1 VTSCGLL
8 VACATSR
15 PVVMDTR
22 PVARVTVSYQGDYF
36 SVQHDGA
43 YPGIFDRARGLNV
56 ADGRL
61 RGRLCNVDVDYDA
74 TWFGSRLH
82 LDGHSDAV
90 GHGARSFSQSEGDVR
105 QTLEM
110 SEVGPG
116 RRRIT
121 GGRPP
126 QWHSEVSTSIDL
138 DVSPNRLVGT
148 IGMRTYTLAA
158 DGDYLVGTYE
168 RHGDVVKPLH
178 EAYALYG
185 RQQLATMVAADE
197 ALVLLWMMTCSSTI
211 EYNGKMVR
219 GFSLIALPKPD
230 RMAAPE
236 EPAPTKQRLP

>member
-1 VTSCGLL
+1 
-8 VACATSR
+8 
-15 PVVMDTR
+15 MDTR

-36 SVQHDGA
+36 SLRHDGA
-43 YPGIFDRARGLNV
+43 YPGIFDKSRGLNV

-90 GHGARSFSQSEGDVR
+90 GYATRSFSRSEGDVR

-110 SEVGPG
+110 TESEPG

-126 QWHSEVSTSIDL
+126 QWHSEISTSIDL
-138 DVSPNRLVGT
+138 EVAPDRLVGT
-148 IGMRTYTLAA
+148 IGMRTYTLSAN
-158 DGDYLVGTYE
+158 GDYLVGKYE
-168 RHGDVVKPLH
+168 RHGDVVKPVN
-178 EAYALYG
+178 ETYVIYG
-185 RQQLATMVAADE
+185 RQQLGTMVAADE

-219 GFSLIALPKPD
+219 GFSLVALPKSDDATTPS
-230 RMAAPE
+230 
-236 EPAPTKQRLP
+236 EPSSTTQRLP